1 MAGLHED
8 NEQNPDVRESL
19 RTRRQIETNDP
30 TLEMLEMGDDG
41 YLPPDGVWARD
52 GSVAPIIPHARSPD
66 YSWHSLHSLYYL
78 ICEKPSVLS
87 GRSLAQGGSARR
99 CR

>member
-8 NEQNPDVRESL
+8 NEQLNPDVRESL

-30 TLEMLEMGDDG
+30 TLEMLEIGDDG

-52 GSVAPIIPHARSPD
+52 GYSLGKNTCIKELIIWGADDIIEEDFEEFLR
-66 YSWHSLHSLYYL
+66 
-78 ICEKPSVLS
+78 
-87 GRSLAQGGSARR
+87 G
-99 CR
+99 